1 MTISRDDISFPC
13 SSLPDDAAVARLLGL
28 YPQRQDGLWM
38 QRLKVLGGR
47 LTPEQWEAVASVAAE
62 FTPDTPLHLTTRQ
75 DIEFHDLPPE
85 LIPPVQARLAEA
97 GLTGLGACG
106 DTLRNLTI
114 CPCSGA
120 LDGTIDLEP
129 LAWVIRRT
137 LESLA
142 FILDMPRKFK
152 IDLSCGAGEC
162 GRPWINDLG
171 LVARRRGDR
180 WVFDVYGAGSLG
192 AKPGVGMTLMQA
204 VAPADIPAL
213 VVAAVEMFNLEG
225 DREHRNRARLRH
237 VRERM
242 GDEAFAEA
250 LRERFA
256 RARGEAASE
265 AIDLPEAPGGF
276 DDRVVLTF
284 ANGDVT
290 PEQAG
295 ALAAIARRRD
305 ARIRI
310 ATGHQVT
317 VFGRIP
323 SVRSAVQELPV
334 LRAAAGSQ
342 PQIIACPGSR
352 WCSHGLVD
360 TNALADRL
368 REALPAAACVCISG
382 CPNGCAHSGVGEIGL
397 TGRRMTVGD
406 EKVEGFD
413 VLAGGGMGRSPALA
427 QSVSRKLTADEA
439 VAAVWRLAGRHV

>member
-1 MTISRDDISFPC
+1 MTISSEDIAFPC
-13 SSLPDDAAVARLLGL
+13 SSLPDDAGHARLLGL
-28 YPQRQDGLWM
+28 YAQRQEGLWM

-47 LTPEQWEAVASVAAE
+47 LSPEQWDAVASIAAE
-62 FTPDTPLHLTTRQ
+62 FTPLAPLHLTTRQ

-85 LIPPVQARLAEA
+85 LIPPVQTRLAEA

-114 CPCSGA
+114 CPCSGT

-129 LAWVIRRT
+129 LAWVIRRA
-137 LESLA
+137 LEGLA

-152 IDLSCGAGEC
+152 IDLSCGAAGC

-171 LVARRRGDR
+171 LVAQRRGGE

-192 AKPGVGMTLMQA
+192 AKPGAGMTLMQA
-204 VAPADIPAL
+204 VAPSDIPAL

-242 GDEAFAEA
+242 GDEAFAVA

-256 RARGEAASE
+256 RARGGPAAEAV
-265 AIDLPEAPGGF
+265 DLPEAPGGF

-290 PEQAG
+290 PEQADN
-295 ALAAIARRRD
+295 LAAISRRRD
-305 ARIRI
+305 VRTRI
-310 ATGHQVT
+310 AVGHQVI

-323 SVRSAVQELPV
+323 SVRSAVQELPA

-342 PQIIACPGSR
+342 PQIITCPGTR
-352 WCSHGLVD
+352 WCSRGLVD
-360 TNALADRL
+360 TNAMADRL
-368 REALPAAACVCISG
+368 REVLPATATACISG
-382 CPNGCAHSGVGEIGL
+382 CPNGCAHSGVGEVGL

-413 VLAGGGMGRSPALA
+413 VFAGGGMGRSPALA
-427 QSVSRKLTADEA
+427 QSVSRKLTADET
-439 VAAVWRLAGRHV
+439 VAAVARLAGRRP